1 MEPTVACALDP
12 DSGDRGPVEL
22 ARVAATLLGARVL
35 TMIVRPGGS
44 AAERLSR
51 REPGYDAEPNGSG
64 VPRFGRANCRE
75 IMAPSPAAGLHRGL
89 AEERPAL
96 LVAGSPMR
104 AGHGRVGLGTTT
116 ERLLDGAPCPV
127 AIAPRGWT
135 ERPLGAIAVAM
146 LPSPEG
152 RAALDLAAA
161 LAYAA
166 GVPLRLVMVLSDSP
180 DADEAAELAQAL
192 TSEQAFAGV
201 GGGEP
206 DEEPR
211 GAAAVLGPAL
221 TSAAHDRAPRIEAGA
236 DVYVGDPTDTL
247 VRASARAGL
256 LVLGSRAYGHGA
268 EVHAGGVARSV
279 LTRARCPVVLVP
291 RGA

>member
-1 MEPTVACALDP
+1 MEPIVACALDP
-12 DSGDRGPVEL
+12 DSGDHGAVEL
-22 ARVAATLLGARVL
+22 ARVAASLLGARVL
-35 TMIVRPGGS
+35 TVVVRPGGS
-44 AAERLSR
+44 TAERLSR
-51 REPGYDAEPNGSG
+51 MEPGRDAEAEEAG
-64 VPRFGRANCRE
+64 RFAPVNRRE
-75 IMAPSPAAGLHRGL
+75 VKAPSPAAGLHRVL
-89 AEERPAL
+89 DEERPAL
-96 LVAGSPMR
+96 VVAGSPTR
-104 AGHGRVGLGTTT
+104 AAYGCVGLGSTT

-161 LAYAA
+161 LAHAA
-166 GVPLRLVMVLSDSP
+166 AVPLRLVMVLSDSP
-180 DADEAAELAQAL
+180 AADEAAEMAEAL
-192 TSEQAFAGV
+192 AGV
-201 GGGEP
+201 AGGEP
-206 DEEPR
+206 DDEPR

-221 TSAAHDRAPRIEAGA
+221 TAAARDRAPRIEAGA

-247 VRASARAGL
+247 VRASSRAGL

-279 LTRARCPVVLVP
+279 LSSARCPVLVVP
-291 RGA
+291 RGT

>member
-1 MEPTVACALDP
+1 MDPTVVCALDP
-12 DSGDRGPVEL
+12 DSGDRGPLEL
-22 ARVAATLLGARVL
+22 ARLAAILLGGHVI
-35 TMIVRPGGS
+35 TVVVRPGGS
-44 AAERLSR
+44 AAERLVR
-51 REPGYDAEPNGSG
+51 LEPWRDAEPELG
-64 VPRFGRANCRE
+64 VLRFARADRQE
-75 IMAPSPAAGLHRGL
+75 IRAPSPAAGLHRLL

-96 LVAGSPMR
+96 LVAGSPL
-104 AGHGRVGLGTTT
+104 HSPYGRVGLGSTTQ
-116 ERLLDGAPCPV
+116 RLLDGAPCPV

-161 LAYAA
+161 LAHAA

-180 DADEAAELAQAL
+180 DATEAAELVRAL
-192 TSEQAFAGV
+192 ASEQTLAGV
-201 GGGEP
+201 GEP
-206 DEEPR
+206 EEPPP

-221 TSAAHDRAPRIEAGA
+221 MSAALDRAPKIEAGA

-256 LVLGSRAYGHGA
+256 LVLGSRAYGTGA

-279 LTRARCPVVLVP
+279 LASARCPVFVVP

>member
-1 MEPTVACALDP
+1 MEPTVVCAIDP
-12 DSGDRGPVEL
+12 DSGDRAPVEL
-22 ARVAATLLGARVL
+22 ARVAAVLLGARVL
-35 TMIVRPGGS
+35 GVVVRPGGS

-51 REPGYDAEPNGSG
+51 MEPGPAAEPETLA
-64 VPRFGRANCRE
+64 PRFARADLRE
-75 IMAPSPAAGLHRGL
+75 IRAPSPAAGLHRVL

-96 LVAGSPMR
+96 LVAGSPHR
-104 AGHGRVGLGTTT
+104 AAYGHVGLGSTT

-161 LAYAA
+161 FAHAA
-166 GVPLRLVMVLSDSP
+166 AVPLRLVMVLSDSP
-180 DADEAAELAQAL
+180 DPTEAAELAREL
-192 TSEQAFAGV
+192 TSEQALAGV

-206 DEEPR
+206 EPEPM

-221 TSAAHDRAPRIEAGA
+221 TSAAHDRAPRIEADA
-236 DVYVGDPTDTL
+236 AVYVGDPSDTL
-247 VRASARAGL
+247 VRASAQAGM

-268 EVHAGGVARSV
+268 EVHAGGVARRV
-279 LTRARCPVVLVP
+279 LASARCPVVLVP